1 MPCHALHPRVG
12 RSCWAAVLMLVLAA
26 SIARSSFAQALAVT
40 DAVSREVAVFVDP
53 SLGQQK
59 QQLVT
64 DAVSREV
71 AVLVDATVG
80 QQKPQLVTDAVSR
93 EVAVLVGGTGGGTTT
108 DLLVRDAVSR
118 EVVVLVD
125 AIAGQQKG
133 QFVLDAVSREV
144 AVRVDPIDG
153 QLKTEFVRDA
163 VSREVAVRVDP
174 IDGQLKTE
182 FVLDAVSRELAVRV
196 EPTFG
201 FDKGQL
207 VRDSVSREFQIYVNP
222 TDANN
227 NGIADLLEPTAQT
240 VAYFAASVPNT
251 NSGWRDEGE
260 AAGNPGCGEVC
271 PCNSQFEPYAFN
283 GGQGVPADTA
293 FLVGAFSNIQIPSNR
308 VVSSVVADVMC
319 RFNDGSSGAVDL
331 RVNVGAQQLLLANQT
346 FTSTTGCEYRFGG
359 AGRVQAAPA
368 GGWTPEA
375 LSNATIAVRR
385 SGSNNTTLRVTAFR
399 LTVTTVERDTDGDGI
414 ADSLDNCPNN
424 ANPQQQDCDSNG
436 IGDACELLLYPERDA
451 NMNGVIDACENV
463 AGWIGGAFGA
473 FDSPANWSSG
483 RVPDAGTALYLR
495 GPSGSTFTISN
506 STPVVVKSLVV
517 AGGTVRIQLGAGFRV
532 NELFTVSSG
541 ATLALESLDAPRALE
556 LAGYSQVRGGGR
568 LEIAPSAIVR
578 TLAGGSFSGE
588 PLSNLTFVLRQS
600 SEVPFEALGSTT
612 LQGGIAVKLGLLSG
626 GGLAVGT
633 RFTLIEATNLSTGF
647 FSTLSA
653 QGLETK
659 FLRVVNG
666 EFFGA
671 QSLVL
676 EVDDLQEFVRSAGG
690 ANQSVTIGEQPTAI
704 AAKNFTAAFDAFD
717 DIAITARRTNAG
729 GVQLPGNLYVFRGD
743 GAGGISE
750 QAVYP
755 TGLEPIAVE
764 SADLDGDGTFDLAV
778 LNRASGTLQIF
789 RNLASTVAGF
799 VPGDTKPVGVG
810 ATFFAIAADPGTAA
824 QDSLVATFGAL
835 VSNPGSSVLVPIRI
849 VGGTIIPFPT
859 VPVPTSPGP
868 VSPIDDGGRQE
879 SAFMASRGAPPAD
892 EYGRL
897 FKVTVNPNGT
907 VTQGAAILGPG
918 QPLQIQVASLNADGF
933 VDMVVAGLSSAEFG
947 SVPSA
952 SVFPG
957 TSVGFATGGA
967 IPLAD
972 RPLGLA
978 IGDFDG
984 DSKNDF
990 VVALGTL
997 VNGVE
1002 QGDFV
1007 RRFNNITEAA
1017 GNPVFKTGATDV
1029 LLDGEGVRRVRR
1041 AELNALPPDDFAVLG
1056 EAVAGSASFADGG
1069 QVVGYGGGRLFE
1081 LTTEQSCAGDI
1092 DSNGTVDVFD
1102 LAMLLGAW
1110 GGPGAAD
1117 IDGSETVDANDLS
1130 IILGV
1135 WGACNPA
1142 D

>member
-1 MPCHALHPRVG
+1 MPCQTLHPRVG
-12 RSCWAAVLMLVLAA
+12 RSCWTAALMLVFAA
-26 SIARSSFAQALAVT
+26 GIARSSFAQAVAVT
-40 DAVSREVAVFVDP
+40 DAVSREY
-53 SLGQQK
+53 
-59 QQLVT
+59 
-64 DAVSREV
+64 
-71 AVLVDATVG
+71 
-80 QQKPQLVTDAVSR
+80 
-93 EVAVLVGGTGGGTTT
+93 AVLVGGTGGGTPT
-108 DLLVRDAVSR
+108 DAL
-118 EVVVLVD
+118 
-125 AIAGQQKG
+125 
-133 QFVLDAVSREV
+133 
-144 AVRVDPIDG
+144 
-153 QLKTEFVRDA
+153 VRDA

-251 NSGWRDEGE
+251 NSGWRDESE

-331 RVNVGAQQLLLANQT
+331 RVNVGAQQLLLANQA

-375 LSNATIAVRR
+375 LSNATVAVRR

-424 ANPQQQDCDSNG
+424 SNPQQQDCDSNG

-463 AGWIGGAFGA
+463 AGWIGGLSGA
-473 FDSPANWSSG
+473 FDNPANWSSG
-483 RVPDAGTALYLR
+483 RVPDAGTALFLR
-495 GPSGSTFTISN
+495 GPADVVFHITTSS
-506 STPVVVKSLVV
+506 PVTVKSMVV
-517 AGGTVRIQLGAGFRV
+517 AGGTVRLSMGATFRV

-541 ATLALESLDAPRALE
+541 AVLVVDSPDAPRTLE
-556 LAGYSQVRGGGR
+556 LAGFSQVRGGGR
-568 LEIAPSAIVR
+568 LEIAPSAVVR
-578 TLAGGSFSGE
+578 ALASGSFAGE
-588 PLSNLTFVLRQS
+588 PLSNLTFVLRPS
-600 SEVPFEALGSTT
+600 GEVPFEALGATT
-612 LQGGIAVKLGLLSG
+612 LRGGIAVKLGAFAG
-626 GGLAVGT
+626 GGLEVGT
-633 RFTLIEATNLSTGF
+633 RFTLVVASDLSTGF
-647 FSTLSA
+647 YSTLSA

-659 FLRVVNG
+659 FLKVVGG

-671 QSLVL
+671 DSLIL

-690 ANQSVTIGEQPTAI
+690 ANQSVGVGEEPTAI

-717 DIAITARRTNAG
+717 DIAITVRRANAD

-764 SADLDGDGTFDLAV
+764 SADIDADGTFDLAV
-778 LNRASGTLQIF
+778 LNRTSGTLQIF
-789 RNLASTVAGF
+789 GNAASTVAGF
-799 VPGDTKPVGVG
+799 IPGDTKPVGVG
-810 ATFFAIAADPGTAA
+810 ATFFALAPQLGAAP
-824 QDSLVATFGAL
+824 QDSLVASFNGL
-835 VSNPGSSVLVPIRI
+835 VSNPGANAIIPLRI
-849 VGGTIIPFPT
+849 VGGTITPFPG
-859 VPVPTSPGP
+859 VPVPTNPGP
-868 VSPIDDGGRQE
+868 VSPIDDTGRE
-879 SAFMASRGAPPAD
+879 DGAFIATTSAALGD
-892 EYGRL
+892 EYGRV
-897 FKVTVNPNGT
+897 FKATVNPNGS
-907 VTQGAAILGPG
+907 VTQGAPILGPG
-918 QPLQIQVASLNADGF
+918 QPLQVAVEPLNADGF

-952 SVFPG
+952 TVYPG

-967 IPLAD
+967 IPLSS

-984 DSKNDF
+984 DSRNDF

-997 VNGVE
+997 VAGVE

-1007 RRFNNITEAA
+1007 RRFNNVTEAA

-1056 EAVAGSASFADGG
+1056 EALAGGGSFFGG
-1069 QVVGYGGGRLFE
+1069 AQPVGYGGGRLFE
-1081 LTTEQSCAGDI
+1081 LTTQPTCAGDI
-1092 DSNGTVDVFD
+1092 DGDGTVGVLD
-1102 LAMLLGAW
+1102 LAALLAAW
-1110 GGPGAAD
+1110 GGTGAAD
-1117 IDGSETVDANDLS
+1117 FDGSEEVDARDLA
-1130 IILGV
+1130 IILDA
-1135 WGACNPA
+1135 WGACKPA
-1142 D
+1142 E